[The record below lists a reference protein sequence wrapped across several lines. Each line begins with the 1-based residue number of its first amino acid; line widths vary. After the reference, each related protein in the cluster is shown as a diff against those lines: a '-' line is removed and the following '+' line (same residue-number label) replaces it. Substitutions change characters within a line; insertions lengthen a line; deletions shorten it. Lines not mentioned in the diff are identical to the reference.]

1 MNPHYTCLHGS
12 CAAAFLCLGL
22 VLFGQP
28 GSASAQDTWLR
39 DTSVK
44 AQGSGSGRALS
55 ADEAR
60 DKAEVD
66 ACEKICKDSDPP
78 AANCE
83 FKEAIYAESV
93 MDDKDKSDDWKLK
106 TAQGRTT
113 ASRTGEFDC
122 ECRWECT
129 VTAALD
135 AALFD

>member
-1 MNPHYTCLHGS
+1 MNPRNTSLRISG
-12 CAAAFLCLGL
+12 AAAFLCLGL
-22 VLFGQP
+22 VLFSLP

-44 AQGSGSGRALS
+44 AQGSGTGKSLS
-55 ADEAR
+55 VDEAK

-93 MDDKDKSDDWKLK
+93 MNDEDKSDDWKLK